1 MRPGFF
7 YGEAAANPFHGHADQ
22 RLIREPSMGLMEDC
36 VAAMK
41 DVLGDTV
48 GLALDCGPGWMPIDA
63 LRFASPIEKYNVMWC
78 EDMLT
83 GDCSTDQ
90 NAQIHRDLTLQ
101 TTTPIHNGEQVYLRN
116 NLKELIET
124 QAVNSVGPDPAD
136 LGGIA
141 ELKWIAA

>member
-1 MRPGFF
+1 
-7 YGEAAANPFHGHADQ
+7 
-22 RLIREPSMGLMEDC
+22 MGLMVDC

-41 DVLGDTV
+41 ADLGDTV
-48 GLALDCGPGWMPIDA
+48 GLALDCGPGWMPTDA
-63 LRFASPIEKYNVMWC
+63 LRFARAIEKYNVMWC

-83 GDCSTDQ
+83 DDCSTDQ
-90 NAQIHRDLTLQ
+90 NTQIHRNLTLQ